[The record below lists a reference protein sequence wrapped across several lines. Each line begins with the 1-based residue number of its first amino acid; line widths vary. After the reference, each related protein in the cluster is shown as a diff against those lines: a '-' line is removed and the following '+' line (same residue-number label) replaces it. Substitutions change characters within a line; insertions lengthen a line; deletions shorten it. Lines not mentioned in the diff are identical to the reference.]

1 MHPELK
7 AQTVIAEK
15 NKNDRSFIDPAN
27 FYESERNSGY
37 KNTGNAL
44 YEIIDNAYEA
54 NADKIYIVA
63 KNKGGSNQPEA
74 LAVIDNGTG
83 MPKDFLHTACKIGGT
98 HRPSANTP
106 LKRKGYGRFGH
117 GLPKSSISQ
126 TRSFTVFTKNETDNK
141 WRALTVDIDE
151 LISANTTQLP
161 PEKEVDSL
169 PDYIQECLN
178 KNFSKD
184 KTGTIVAWNKVDR
197 MTWKTDEAL
206 RNNLSWRVSMAY
218 WRNLKAGLKISV
230 INSLV
235 KPIDPLF
242 LDEGCAHVNN
252 CEDNDIKAIKY
263 DTQIW
268 PFKVKSEGKTETINV
283 EVRMSRFPP
292 NFGSKDKSA
301 PPDGHNANIRQKIMR
316 EHNGL
321 LFYRQGRF
329 VDCMR
334 HIPSEAKKKRQFQ
347 RYDTNYMVEINF
359 PSTLDEAFGISTN
372 KQYVNL
378 PFSTLQ
384 SDGWVTLMTNVAT
397 LYRDVDKAFEAE
409 KLKKLES
416 ANAAIKAIDDSDK
429 ILNREGSDPTEE
441 RKKQR
446 ADELAQKNLEK
457 VIDLEIERR
466 KKALKTNNI
475 DREKVKAEI
484 TPQFSSSK
492 REFEFEEK
500 DEHSP
505 FFRIEPIGGVRKYF
519 INKNH
524 NFFKKIWV
532 NPHCTDF
539 MRETLKLLMSAIGE
553 ASLGA
558 SDEAKRWYFE
568 EMSQWSRHLHVTTDT
583 FVEKND
589 LTEKDLDDQLPN

>member
-1 MHPELK
+1 
-7 AQTVIAEK
+7 
-15 NKNDRSFIDPAN
+15 
-27 FYESERNSGY
+27 
-37 KNTGNAL
+37 
-44 YEIIDNAYEA
+44 
-54 NADKIYIVA
+54 
-63 KNKGGSNQPEA
+63 
-74 LAVIDNGTG
+74 
-83 MPKDFLHTACKIGGT
+83 
-98 HRPSANTP
+98 
-106 LKRKGYGRFGH
+106 
-117 GLPKSSISQ
+117 
-126 TRSFTVFTKNETDNK
+126 
-141 WRALTVDIDE
+141 
-151 LISANTTQLP
+151 
-161 PEKEVDSL
+161 
-169 PDYIQECLN
+169 
-178 KNFSKD
+178 
-184 KTGTIVAWNKVDR
+184 
-197 MTWKTDEAL
+197 
-206 RNNLSWRVSMAY
+206 
-218 WRNLKAGLKISV
+218 
-230 INSLV
+230 
-235 KPIDPLF
+235 
-242 LDEGCAHVNN
+242 
-252 CEDNDIKAIKY
+252 
-263 DTQIW
+263 
-268 PFKVKSEGKTETINV
+268 
-283 EVRMSRFPP
+283 
-292 NFGSKDKSA
+292 
-301 PPDGHNANIRQKIMR
+301 MR